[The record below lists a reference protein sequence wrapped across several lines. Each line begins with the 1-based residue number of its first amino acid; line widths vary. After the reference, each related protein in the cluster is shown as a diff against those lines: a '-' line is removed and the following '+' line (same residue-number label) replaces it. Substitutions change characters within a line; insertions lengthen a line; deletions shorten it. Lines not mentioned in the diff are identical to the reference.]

1 MVSVERIYFCKQKS
15 PNSHLN
21 GDKGLLI
28 VGHGDK
34 TEAFALVR
42 LQVPDH
48 LHNELMWKSWSKK
61 LQIYLWK
68 NWTKRLQR
76 NINNILITLTF
87 CTAPNGPKSCQRMF
101 SSVSG
106 ARLYTKMHHLKEIK
120 SHKIFLKKFSSYVS
134 MTIPFLD
141 VFIKGPKIPF
151 PRPHICH
158 FFSTNVLFELNFS
171 PHESS

>member
-1 MVSVERIYFCKQKS
+1 MVSIERIYFCKQKS
-15 PNSHLN
+15 PKSHLN

-34 TEAFALVR
+34 TEALALVR

-61 LQIYLWK
+61 LQIYMWQ
-68 NWTKRLQR
+68 NWTNRLQKH
-76 NINNILITLTF
+76 INKNLITLTF

-106 ARLYTKMHHLKEIK
+106 ARLYTKMHHLQEIK
-120 SHKIFLKKFSSYVS
+120 SHKIFLYKFSSYVS
-134 MTIPFLD
+134 IS
-141 VFIKGPKIPF
+141 I
-151 PRPHICH
+151 H
-158 FFSTNVLFELNFS
+158 F
-171 PHESS
+171 